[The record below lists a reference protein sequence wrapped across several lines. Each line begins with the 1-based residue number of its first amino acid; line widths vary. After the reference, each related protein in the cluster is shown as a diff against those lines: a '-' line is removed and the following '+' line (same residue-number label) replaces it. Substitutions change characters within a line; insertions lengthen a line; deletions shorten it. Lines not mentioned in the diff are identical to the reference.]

1 MRKQLVPFVV
11 VVLGVIAAAARV
23 EGHAFLVRAEPRV
36 GSKVN
41 NAPNEVR
48 VWFSE
53 TVQAGVSTIKVFDVS
68 GKQVDKKDT
77 HSDRTNRAIL
87 CVSLIPVLTPGTY
100 KVVWRVTSADTH
112 ITNGDFRFQVLGTQ
126 RAAVSSQAR

>member
-1 MRKQLVPFVV
+1 MQKRLVPFVV
-11 VVLGVIAAAARV
+11 AALSVIAAAVRV
-23 EGHAFLVRAEPRV
+23 EAHAFLVRAEPRV

-41 NAPNEVR
+41 KVPTEVR

-53 TVQAGVSTIKVFDVS
+53 TVQASVSSIRVFNES

-77 HSDRTNRAIL
+77 HSDRANRAVI
-87 CVSLIPVLTPGTY
+87 CVSLIPALTPGSY

-112 ITNGDFRFQVLGTQ
+112 VTSGNFHFQIVP
-126 RAAVSSQAR
+126 

>member
-1 MRKQLVPFVV
+1 MKKRLVPFVV
-11 VVLGVIAAAARV
+11 AVLSVIAAAVRV
-23 EGHAFLVRAEPRV
+23 EAHAFLVRAEPRV

-41 NAPNEVR
+41 KVPAEVR

-53 TVQAGVSTIKVFDVS
+53 TVRAGASSIHVFDVS
-68 GKQVDKKDT
+68 GKQVDRKDT

-87 CVSLIPVLTPGTY
+87 CVSLIPALTPGGY

-112 ITNGDFRFQVLGTQ
+112 VTTGDFRFQIVP
-126 RAAVSSQAR
+126 

>member
-1 MRKQLVPFVV
+1 MQKRLVPFVV
-11 VVLGVIAAAARV
+11 AALSVIAAAVRV
-23 EGHAFLVRAEPRV
+23 EAHAFLVRAEPRV

-41 NAPNEVR
+41 KVPTEVR

-53 TVQAGVSTIKVFDVS
+53 TVQASVSSIHVFNES

-77 HSDRTNRAIL
+77 HSDRANRAVI
-87 CVSLIPVLTPGTY
+87 CVSLIPALTPGSY

-112 ITNGDFRFQVLGTQ
+112 VTGGNFHFQIVP
-126 RAAVSSQAR
+126 

>member
-1 MRKQLVPFVV
+1 MQKRLVPFVV
-11 VVLGVIAAAARV
+11 AALSVITAAVRV
-23 EGHAFLVRAEPRV
+23 EAHAFLIRAEPRV

-41 NAPNEVR
+41 KVPTEVR

-53 TVQAGVSTIKVFDVS
+53 TVQASVSSIRVFNES

-77 HSDRTNRAIL
+77 HSDRANRAVI
-87 CVSLIPVLTPGTY
+87 CVSLILALTPGSY

-112 ITNGDFRFQVLGTQ
+112 VTSGNFHFQIVP
-126 RAAVSSQAR
+126 

>member
-1 MRKQLVPFVV
+1 MPKRLVPFVV
-11 VVLGVIAAAARV
+11 VVLNVITAAVRV
-23 EGHAFLVRAEPRV
+23 EAHAFLIRAEPRV

-41 NAPNEVR
+41 KVPTEVR

-53 TVQAGVSTIKVFDVS
+53 TVQARVSSIQVFDVS

-77 HSDRTNRAIL
+77 HSDRANRAVI
-87 CVSLIPVLTPGTY
+87 CVSLIPAPTPGSY

-112 ITNGDFRFQVLGTQ
+112 VTSGNFHFQIVP
-126 RAAVSSQAR
+126 

>member
-1 MRKQLVPFVV
+1 MQKRLVPFVV
-11 VVLGVIAAAARV
+11 AALSVIAAAVRV
-23 EGHAFLVRAEPRV
+23 EAHAFLVRAEPRV

-41 NAPNEVR
+41 KVPTEVR

-53 TVQAGVSTIKVFDVS
+53 TVQASVSSIHVFNES

-77 HSDRTNRAIL
+77 HSDRANRAVL
-87 CVSLIPVLTPGTY
+87 CVSLLPALIPGSY

-112 ITNGDFRFQVLGTQ
+112 VTSGNFHFQIVP
-126 RAAVSSQAR
+126 

>member
-1 MRKQLVPFVV
+1 MQKQLVLLVV
-11 VVLGVIAAAARV
+11 AMLNVMAAVVRV
-23 EGHAFLVRAEPRV
+23 EAHAFLVRAEPRV

-41 NAPNEVR
+41 KVPTEVR

-53 TVQAGVSTIKVFDVS
+53 TVQARMSSIQVFDES

-77 HSDRTNRAIL
+77 HSDRANRTIL
-87 CVSLIPVLTPGTY
+87 CISLIPALTPGSY

-112 ITNGDFRFQVLGTQ
+112 VTSGNFHFQIVP
-126 RAAVSSQAR
+126 